1 MTDAVRVIVKVVARP
16 EGLTEIRSIVL
27 KLATASRK
35 ENGCVS
41 YDVLQD
47 KGNPAVFVLVEEWTS
62 AAALDAHN
70 KTPHFAE
77 AVSSAQPFLGAPLE
91 VGRYVA
97 IL

>member
-1 MTDAVRVIVKVVARP
+1 MSDSVWVIVKVVARP
-16 EGLTEIRSIVL
+16 ETIAEIRAIVL

-35 ENGCVS
+35 ENGCVT
-41 YDVLQD
+41 YDVLED
-47 KGNPAVFVLVEEWTS
+47 KANPAVFALVEEWTS

-70 KTPHFAE
+70 RTPHFAE

-91 VGRYVA
+91 VGRYTA

>member
-1 MTDAVRVIVKVVARP
+1 MLIVKIVARP
-16 EGLTEIRSIVL
+16 ERPAEFRAILL

-47 KGNPAVFVLVEEWTS
+47 KANPAVFALVEEWTS
-62 AAALDAHN
+62 AAALDAHS
-70 KTPHFAE
+70 KTAHFAE
-77 AVSSAQPFLGAPLE
+77 AVSSAQSFLGAPLE
-91 VGRYVA
+91 VGRYVT

>member
-1 MTDAVRVIVKVVARP
+1 MSDSVRVLVKVIARP
-16 EGLTEIRSIVL
+16 ETVAQVRGIVL

-41 YDVLQD
+41 YDVLED
-47 KGNPAVFVLVEEWTS
+47 KANPAVFALVEEWTS

-77 AVSSAQPFLGAPLE
+77 AVSSVQSLLGAPLE
-91 VGRYVA
+91 VGRYA
-97 IL
+97 TIL